1 MMSAMFR
8 RVRRAVLFLGFALAV
23 WAFARPASAMP
34 AGLCDD
40 RGASAIAPPPA
51 LEVPDLEF
59 VRARA
64 AASCP
69 GDEGPVR
76 ATIGPAHRVFKPFS
90 ASSDQTLPVAMTPS
104 SPDPGE
110 RVEPAPHAN
119 RSLRGTRWRVER
131 PPRG

>member
-1 MMSAMFR
+1 MFR
-8 RVRRAVLFLGFALAV
+8 RVRRTVLFLGFALAV
-23 WAFARPASAMP
+23 WALARPASAMP

-51 LEVPDLEF
+51 LEVPDLAF
-59 VRARA
+59 MRARA

-76 ATIGPAHRVFKPFS
+76 ATIGPAHRVFAPFS
-90 ASSDQTLPVAMTPS
+90 GSSDQTLPVAMTLLT
-104 SPDPGE
+104 PDAGE
-110 RVEPAPHAN
+110 KVDLAPRAN
-119 RSLRGTRWRVER
+119 RSLLGARLRVER